1 VGAEVATRQVGD
13 ETLSP
18 RAYALVR
25 SAYQVI
31 TRQGSHRLSLQDVAD
46 QAGVSKGMVLYY
58 FKTKEHLFLVT
69 MRWAL
74 ERTEARIRQRIA
86 GVDDPNQLIAALIDA
101 IFIDAERNRD
111 FYLLYVDLI
120 EHAARVPS
128 FGQLS
133 SLATEI
139 INGLYEEV
147 IRDGMAMG
155 GLAVE
160 EPAEAAAAMRALIDG
175 TFLTWLP
182 RDDWRS
188 SHPRFKALCHASLVR
203 LLGVEWHVADH
214 PEGRRST

>member
-1 VGAEVATRQVGD
+1 MATRQIGD

-18 RAYALVR
+18 RAYDLVR

-46 QAGVSKGMVLYY
+46 EAGVSKGMVLYY
-58 FKTKEHLFLVT
+58 FKTKENLFLTT
-69 MRWAL
+69 MRYAL

-86 GVDDPNQLIAALIDA
+86 GAGDPSQAIAALVDA
-101 IFIDAERNRD
+101 VFVGPEQNRD
-111 FYLLYVDLI
+111 FYLLYLDLI

-128 FGQLS
+128 FGRLS
-133 SLATEI
+133 GMAHEI

-147 IRDGMAMG
+147 IRDGAARG

-160 EPAEAAAAMRALIDG
+160 DPAEAAAAMRALIDG
-175 TFLTWLP
+175 IFLTWLP
-182 RDDWRS
+182 RDDWRE

-203 LLGVEWHVADH
+203 LLGVAGQ
-214 PEGRRST
+214 PQGRRTA